1 MAFSYGGMK
10 TALNTCD
17 EGVSCSLSPSKRQRR
32 VGLGAS
38 LKTGMYHQK
47 DPTLLNEVFNVLC
60 SFPLDYERT
69 GKESDTTEQL
79 YNSIMRE
86 FIFSI

>member
-1 MAFSYGGMK
+1 MGM
-10 TALNTCD
+10 N
-17 EGVSCSLSPSKRQRR
+17 VLSN
-32 VGLGAS
+32 
-38 LKTGMYHQK
+38 HQK

-69 GKESDTTEQL
+69 GKESDTTEQVN
-79 YNSIMRE
+79 NSIMRE

>member
-1 MAFSYGGMK
+1 MDFSYGGMK
-10 TALNTCD
+10 TALNTGD
-17 EGVSCSLSPSKRQRR
+17 EGVSCCLSPSKGQRR

-38 LKTGMYHQK
+38 LKTGIYHQK

-60 SFPLDYERT
+60 SFPLDYERI

-79 YNSIMRE
+79 NNNSMRD